1 MTVQYEPLRA
11 ILNGRVEHM
20 AEADL
25 LGLVDPLRLAA
36 IRQDDPSPEIRAYV
50 IAHEGEAQGNLVG
63 YGRAAIQYF
72 GAIVRKIYDRL
83 TAGTPIFRGHN
94 ADNSHA
100 DREPIGEVVGKA
112 RRMVDGKE
120 ATVAAVYVK
129 PEHRAEKLDVC
140 SIEANIAFVAEGEGK
155 ARAVDVD
162 DITGIALG
170 DAENDTPGF
179 PGAKLLA
186 ALQAFAERDASKGE
200 TMTKEEIIAA
210 IKEAKLTPGEIFD
223 ESELK
228 EDKTVAGIVESETEK
243 ERGYGSRQAKKVEQ
257 LQQKLSEKEAEFET
271 QLAEAKGA
279 AVRAQSRGTLDAL
292 MADRNLD
299 DAQKKFVE
307 RYFDRFETEATDE
320 DGLKNDLV
328 KFLDGQLSEFRAL
341 AADVYG
347 VKDNKGEG
355 SDSPG
360 TPPGDGEGQQF
371 GPGNNPLIP
380 V

>member
-1 MTVQYEPLRA
+1 MTAKFDPLRA
-11 ILNGRVEHM
+11 VIRGHVEHM

-25 LGLVDPLRLAA
+25 LGFVDPVRLAA
-36 IRQDDPSPEIRAYV
+36 LRQTDPHPEIRAYV
-50 IAHEGEAQGNLVG
+50 IAHEGEAEGNLVG

-83 TAGTPIFRGHN
+83 AAGTPIFRGHN
-94 ADNSHA
+94 SDNSHGG
-100 DREPIGEVVGKA
+100 REAIGEVVGKA
-112 RRMVDGKE
+112 RRMVDGRE

-170 DAENDTPGF
+170 DGEKETPGF

-186 ALQAFAERDASKGE
+186 ALQAFARDKGE

-210 IKEAKLTPGEIFD
+210 IKEAKLSPGDLFD
-223 ESELK
+223 EATLR
-228 EDKTVAGIVESETEK
+228 EDKTVASIVESETEK
-243 ERGYGSRQAKKVEQ
+243 ERGYGSRQSKKVEK
-257 LQQKLSEKEAEFET
+257 LQQELSEKEANFEK

-279 AVRAQSRGTLDAL
+279 AVRATSRGTLDAL
-292 MADRNLD
+292 MTERKLD

-307 RYFDRFETEATDE
+307 RYFERFETEATE
-320 DGLKNDLV
+320 EEALKGDLN

-347 VKDNKGEG
+347 VEGNKGDK

-360 TPPGDGEGQQF
+360 TPPGDGTGQQF